1 MTVYRNASDH
11 ARLPAPPPA
20 RRTTCRSPCRSSRF
34 CCRCSDQDLH
44 GYAIIQ
50 DIRRRTAEEVS
61 LTASTLYAAI
71 KRLLD
76 AGLIEE
82 RDGRPRAGDD
92 DPRRRYYGIRP
103 AGLDV
108 ARLEAARLE
117 RAVKMARQ
125 KRLTPRKA

>member
-1 MTVYRNASDH
+1 MMRYIEMPDFPRR
-11 ARLPAPPPA
+11 RLPQQHLPLTVPVFQILL
-20 RRTTCRSPCRSSRF
+20 SL
-34 CCRCSDQDLH
+34 SDCDLH

-50 DIRRRTAEEVS
+50 DIRQRTAGEVS

-76 AGLIEE
+76 AGLIDELE
-82 RDGRPRAGDD
+82 ARPSDD
-92 DPRRRYYGIRP
+92 DPRRRYYRIQP

-108 ARLEAARLE
+108 ARLESARLE

-125 KRLTPRKA
+125 KRLTPKKA